1 MNKAKM
7 KLNPDELKRYYS
19 EVKKLD
25 FIFIF
30 WYEGR
35 QIDIYDTREKIYIY
49 NTDDNAWEELQNF
62 MKELFLQREEEYKN
76 ADYKPYMKVKLNL
89 SFEGDINHTVRVDI
103 GDSPDFNPFKEW
115 IGDYIYDENPEKW
128 QSYDMGQNQIFSKRL
143 VRYDDSKTLND
154 SAHNCFTT
162 PYLDD
167 VKQRIDEAIKILE
180 QVKDK
185 L

>member
-1 MNKAKM
+1 MSKM
-7 KLNPDELKRYYS
+7 KLNFDELKLYYNENKALNS
-19 EVKKLD
+19 
-25 FIFIF
+25 IMIY

-35 QIDIYDTREKIYIY
+35 QIDTYDTREKIYIY

-89 SFEGDINHTVRVDI
+89 QFVGDINHTLRVDI
-103 GDSPDFNPFKEW
+103 GDQPDFNPFKEW

-128 QSYDMGQNQIFSKRL
+128 EGYDMGQNQIFSKRL
-143 VRYDDSKTLND
+143 VRYDDQEVI
-154 SAHNCFTT
+154 FTT
-162 PYLDD
+162 PYIDD

-180 QVKDK
+180 QVKDQ